1 MRIYLKLSPNKKLVP
16 YTYQENLVGTFHKWI
31 GQNEIHDDLSLYSL
45 SWLSGGKGCK
55 KGLEFKSGACWF
67 IGSPNVDIIKKLIAG
82 IQNDPTVAFGM
93 TVTEITINDTPDF
106 SNNHRFYLETPV
118 FVKRRIGDKDI
129 HYTFQDNEVN
139 NLMTETLKSK
149 LREAGK
155 NIDNISVKFDK
166 TYHHPKTKL
175 IQFKGIKNKANFC
188 PVILEGDPAAIRFA
202 WDVGI
207 GNCTGIGF
215 GALQ

>member
-1 MRIYLKLSPNKKLVP
+1 MRIYLNLTPNSKTVP
-16 YTYQENLVGTFHKWI
+16 YTYQRNLVGTLHKWI
-31 GQNEIHDDLSLYSL
+31 GKNEVHDDLSLYSL
-45 SWLSGGKGCK
+45 SWLSGGKGYK
-55 KGLEFKSGACWF
+55 NGLEFKTGACWY
-67 IGSPNVDIIKKLIAG
+67 ISSPNTDLIKKIISG
-82 IQNDPTVAFGM
+82 IQEDPTVAYGM
-93 TVTEITINDTPDF
+93 RVNEITIKETPLF
-106 SNNHRFYLETPV
+106 PNPHRFYLDTPV
-118 FVKRRIGDKDI
+118 FVKRRVGDKDV
-129 HYTFQDNEVN
+129 HYTFQDKDID

-166 TYHHPKTKL
+166 SYHHPKTKL
-175 IQFKGIKNKANFC
+175 IQFKGINNKANYC
-188 PVILEGDPAAIRFA
+188 PVVLEGDPEAIAFA